1 MEQTEVDLI
10 IMEARVKGIGYKR
23 LAATPRLTT
32 THLLEYKQRW
42 SSVVN
47 LMRNLFRMSY
57 TLMQCNLFYTII
69 TIYKK
74 YQVLWEK
81 KIAPSTLPSTL
92 PSTQKI
98 MERIDIQIPK
108 GVRYMSDYP
117 QLTSILPQHGR
128 FILNKQLT
136 GCGGTTLFL
145 HNEKPLVLISPR
157 TNILISKY
165 NQTPNSH
172 LFRDKK
178 SADVYLLKEQLRKY
192 MGYCKNPFRS
202 VIPKILVT
210 VDSFKY
216 VLEVLAEYGIT
227 DDFLFVVDEFQNL
240 VSDATFKGKTDME
253 FLSLIDNHCSN
264 IVYMSATP
272 VPAVYLDSVQQF
284 KGLKYYMLN
293 WDPNILET
301 PNIKEVQMKSSY
313 NTLSICTE
321 IISKFREKGYFERK
335 VYNGQVCYAREI
347 CIFLNEVKTIKQII
361 VTNNLQPSE
370 VTILVSENNKYAK
383 DLEKMGYKIGG
394 LCADKNNPK
403 NKPFTFCSKSSF
415 EGTDFYST
423 NAVTVVF
430 LDGAKT
436 SQSLSLEID
445 LPQIMGRQRLDCNP
459 FRRDATVYYR
469 SKSSVKSEIEVQ
481 LEQTNMIES
490 SNRLLESLNHMDE
503 ATRASWAMKI
513 RNTKE
518 SDRYVSDYVDVFD
531 TLNGFDFGINWL
543 AFVAKTDVWQRQAYY
558 YSNPIYLLSGI
569 SQGLSQTTA
578 VKPAHLLDF
587 ERKIY
592 QTSSFQ
598 VRMKLFVDFISA
610 YPELLSDVLYN
621 PYIPSNLYEYYYVVG
636 EEYIKSV
643 EYREKEIRARYTF
656 LEMLPEIKKMCC
668 QYFIPGKFYTK
679 PETKALLQEIYTCLG
694 IVETAKATDITAY
707 MPQVRECM
715 HTIDGKR
722 ISGYQIP

>member
-1 MEQTEVDLI
+1 M
-10 IMEARVKGIGYKR
+10 K
-23 LAATPRLTT
+23 
-32 THLLEYKQRW
+32 
-42 SSVVN
+42 
-47 LMRNLFRMSY
+47 
-57 TLMQCNLFYTII
+57 
-69 TIYKK
+69 
-74 YQVLWEK
+74 
-81 KIAPSTLPSTL
+81 AP
-92 PSTQKI
+92 
-98 MERIDIQIPK
+98 
-108 GVRYMSDYP
+108 
-117 QLTSILPQHGR
+117 
-128 FILNKQLT
+128 
-136 GCGGTTLFL
+136 
-145 HNEKPLVLISPR
+145 
-157 TNILISKY
+157 
-165 NQTPNSH
+165 
-172 LFRDKK
+172 
-178 SADVYLLKEQLRKY
+178 
-192 MGYCKNPFRS
+192 
-202 VIPKILVT
+202 
-210 VDSFKY
+210 
-216 VLEVLAEYGIT
+216 
-227 DDFLFVVDEFQNL
+227 
-240 VSDATFKGKTDME
+240 
-253 FLSLIDNHCSN
+253 
-264 IVYMSATP
+264 
-272 VPAVYLDSVQQF
+272 
-284 KGLKYYMLN
+284 
-293 WDPNILET
+293 
-301 PNIKEVQMKSSY
+301 Y
-313 NTLSICTE
+313 NTLNICTE
-321 IISKFREKGYFERK
+321 IITEFRKNGYFERK

-361 VTNNLQPSE
+361 VANKLQPSE

-383 DLEKMGYKIGG
+383 ELEKMGYKIGG
-394 LCADKNNPK
+394 LCANKNNPK
-403 NKPFTFCSKSSF
+403 NKTFTFCSKSSF

-531 TLNGFDFGINWL
+531 TLDGFDFGINWL

-598 VRMKLFVDFISA
+598 VRMKFFVDFISA

-621 PYIPSNLYEYYYVVG
+621 PYIPSNLYEYYCVVG
-636 EEYIKSV
+636 EEYIRSV
-643 EYREKEIRARYTF
+643 SFREKEIKSRYAFITMYPDIQQICARYFT
-656 LEMLPEIKKMCC
+656 
-668 QYFIPGKFYTK
+668 PGQFYTK
-679 PETKALLQEIYTCLG
+679 HDTKALLQKIYTDLG
-694 IVETAKATDITAY
+694 MIETAKASDITTFLTEAK
-707 MPQVRECM
+707 ECM
-715 HTIDGKR
+715 RTIKGKR
-722 ISGYQIP
+722 ISGYQIPKK